1 MITFPKDK
9 KESKKMKD
17 FFISY
22 NKTDKEWA
30 KWIAGTLEEYGYE
43 TVIQEWDFEPG
54 NNFILK
60 MQEAILNSKKTILV
74 LSHSYLNSKYCKR
87 GIKSSRRYVKHTAC
101 CFYVADFQNL
111 EGNEYME
118 VKVSLCFMSGKG
130 FSYA

>member
-60 MQEAILNSKKTILV
+60 MQEAILNSKKTLLV
-74 LSHSYLNSKYCKR
+74 
-87 GIKSSRRYVKHTAC
+87 
-101 CFYVADFQNL
+101 
-111 EGNEYME
+111 
-118 VKVSLCFMSGKG
+118 
-130 FSYA
+130 